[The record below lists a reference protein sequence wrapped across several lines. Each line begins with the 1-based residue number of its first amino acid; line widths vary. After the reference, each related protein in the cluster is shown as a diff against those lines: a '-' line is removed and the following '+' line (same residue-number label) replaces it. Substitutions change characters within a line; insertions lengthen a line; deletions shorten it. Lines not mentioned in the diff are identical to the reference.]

1 MIKCTP
7 RHRAF
12 RLAAS
17 CGGALC
23 VAVAVSATTSTAGD
37 ASAQQATDGGAR
49 DSAPADASRAACS
62 FQASG
67 AATSHGACSVRIIFE
82 VGRDGSGHGD
92 GFAIVASSAE
102 IHSATA
108 WLRFMRGPSS
118 GAATP
123 GSYGS
128 ATLPFVGKATIVGA
142 NGIEWFGNA
151 GLQGTFRLSLTSAR
165 RFRTEAGTSLEL
177 HGTLE
182 LELPPANLMARHP
195 SAPPHPPLIF
205 RASF

>member
-1 MIKCTP
+1 MY
-7 RHRAF
+7 
-12 RLAAS
+12 
-17 CGGALC
+17 
-23 VAVAVSATTSTAGD
+23 VAVAVLATTSTAGD

-67 AATSHGACSVRIIFE
+67 AATSHGACSVRVIF
-82 VGRDGSGHGD
+82 DIAPDAAHNPS
-92 GFAIVASSAE
+92 GFAIAASSQE
-102 IHSATA
+102 IPSAKM
-108 WLRFMRGPSS
+108 WLRFGDGPPKPGVVKPRSFGS
-118 GAATP
+118 G
-123 GSYGS
+123 
-128 ATLPFVGKATIVGA
+128 LPFVGEATIVGA

-151 GLQGTFRLSLTSAR
+151 GIQGTFRLSLTSAR

>member
-1 MIKCTP
+1 
-7 RHRAF
+7 
-12 RLAAS
+12 
-17 CGGALC
+17 
-23 VAVAVSATTSTAGD
+23 
-37 ASAQQATDGGAR
+37 
-49 DSAPADASRAACS
+49 
-62 FQASG
+62 
-67 AATSHGACSVRIIFE
+67 
-82 VGRDGSGHGD
+82 
-92 GFAIVASSAE
+92 
-102 IHSATA
+102 
-108 WLRFMRGPSS
+108 MRGPSS

>member
-1 MIKCTP
+1 MDAGP
-7 RHRAF
+7 R
-12 RLAAS
+12 
-17 CGGALC
+17 
-23 VAVAVSATTSTAGD
+23 D
-37 ASAQQATDGGAR
+37 A
-49 DSAPADASRAACS
+49 ADASRAACS

-67 AATSHGACSVRIIFE
+67 AATSHGACSARAVLDLAADGARNDEGLEIEATSSELRSVNIWISFMD
-82 VGRDGSGHGD
+82 GR
-92 GFAIVASSAE
+92 A
-102 IHSATA
+102 
-108 WLRFMRGPSS
+108 RS
-118 GAATP
+118 GAALP
-123 GSYGS
+123 GAIRSP
-128 ATLPFVGKATIVGA
+128 TLPFVGKATIVGA

-151 GLQGTFRLSLTSAR
+151 GIQGTFRLSLTSAR